1 MQTIC
6 AEMEQIGLYKIAY
19 KGLKVG
25 SYSFD
30 FKVDNALFEAYET
43 EEIKGGNCDVHVELN
58 RTEAM
63 LELNVS
69 IQGEVIC
76 LCDRCLEDCPIA
88 IDYNDNLLVKFSDE
102 TDYYDGE
109 VMWIS
114 PAEDMVDLTQYIYES
129 IVLSLPYSRVHQEGE
144 CNPEMLASFSEIT
157 EEELEELE
165 AKAQEADVVGLDDT
179 SLSILEALK
188 RQAEAEEKA
197 EQ

>member
-1 MQTIC
+1 
-6 AEMEQIGLYKIAY
+6 MEQIGLYKIAY

-43 EEIKGGNCDVHVELN
+43 EEIKGGNCDVYVELN

-63 LELNVS
+63 LELNIS

-76 LCDRCLEDCPIA
+76 LCDRCLEECPIA

>member
-25 SYSFD
+25 SYTFD

-63 LELNVS
+63 LELNIS

-102 TDYYDGE
+102 TDYYDVE

-129 IVLSLPYSRVHQEGE
+129 IVLSLPNSRVHQEGE

>member
-25 SYSFD
+25 SYDFD
-30 FKVDNALFEAYET
+30 FKVDNTLFEAFEA
-43 EEIKGGNCDVHVELN
+43 EEIKGGSCNVQVKLT

-63 LELNVS
+63 LELN
-69 IQGEVIC
+69 IAINGEVIC
-76 LCDRCLEDCPIA
+76 ECDRCLEDCPIA

-114 PAEDMVDLTQYIYES
+114 PAEDIVDLTQYIYES
-129 IVLSLPYSRVHQEGE
+129 IVLSLPYSRVHQDGE

-157 EEELEELE
+157 EEELQALE
-165 AKAQEADVVGLDDT
+165 AKAQEADVVGLDDN
-179 SLSILEALK
+179 SLSILQALK
-188 RQAEAEEKA
+188 QQAEAEEKTK
-197 EQ
+197 

>member
-1 MQTIC
+1 
-6 AEMEQIGLYKIAY
+6 MEQIGLYKIAY

-43 EEIKGGNCDVHVELN
+43 EEIKGGNCDVYVELN

-63 LELNVS
+63 LELNIS

-76 LCDRCLEDCPIA
+76 LCDRCLEECPIA

-165 AKAQEADVVGLDDT
+165 AKAQEADVVGLDDA